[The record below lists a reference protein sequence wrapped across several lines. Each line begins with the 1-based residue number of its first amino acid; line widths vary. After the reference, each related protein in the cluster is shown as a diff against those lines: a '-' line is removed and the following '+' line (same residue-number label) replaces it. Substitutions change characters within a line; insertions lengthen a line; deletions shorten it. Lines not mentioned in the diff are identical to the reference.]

1 MIQIGK
7 IYADR
12 YHVIREIGRGGM
24 ANVYLAEDTYLDNR
38 QVAIKIL
45 RSNFEND
52 SLAIARFQREAYAM
66 AELNHPNI
74 VGISDVGDAD
84 DQQYIVMEY
93 IDGLTLKQ
101 YINEHAPLANEE
113 AIRIGDEILAAMA
126 LAHSSGIIHRDLKPQ
141 NILITKDGT
150 AKVTDFGIAKALS
163 ETSLTQTNSM
173 FGSVHYL
180 SPEQA
185 RGGNATPQSDLYAIG
200 IIIYEMLTGAIPFDG
215 DSAVTI
221 ALKHFQENLPSIIN
235 QNKNVPQA
243 LENVVI
249 KATAKKL
256 SDRYANVTDMRR
268 DLNLALSLDHA
279 HDPKLTFTEDA
290 DATKILPKMVIPDNG
305 NTDKLVTKVTQDT
318 ASHGAAGGIEP
329 LVGTSKKKRVPKGLI
344 IGGVVALI
352 LVIAVAALI
361 WTTPKEV
368 KVPDVTNM
376 TVAQAKT
383 VLENNKLKVGREI
396 KEISDLPEGKVT
408 RTNPEAKTVKKE
420 GASVN
425 LYVSKGGNVIK
436 LTNYVGWDV
445 DKAIDDLI
453 LKHNVD
459 ESRIKKES
467 VKSDSI
473 DAGKIIKQT
482 PKKGAL
488 FDLDGTDDIV
498 FQVSEGNQA
507 VMPTYMTNGLSTKTV
522 AAVKA
527 ELQNMGVP
535 DANITVEYTKT
546 TDQNSDGYVIG
557 STPAQGESFKLKDTK
572 IVLTVLQFD
581 SASASKEASESES
594 KSKSES
600 EASASK
606 SAEDSRSKSE
616 ASASKSAEDSRSKSE
631 ADANA
636 SKSSSSTP
644 ANSTTQSKSQ

>member
-290 DATKILPKMVIPDNG
+290 DATKILPKMLIPDNG

-557 STPAQGESFKLKDTK
+557 SIPAQGESFKLKDTK

-616 ASASKSAEDSRSKSE
+616 A
-631 ADANA
+631 DANA
-636 SKSSSSTP
+636 LKSSSSTP

>member
-12 YHVIREIGRGGM
+12 YRVIREIGRGGM

-290 DATKILPKMVIPDNG
+290 DATKILPKMLIPDNG
-305 NTDKLVTKVTQDT
+305 NTDKLITKVTQDT
-318 ASHGAAGGIEP
+318 AVHGTAGGIEP
-329 LVGTSKKKRVPKGLI
+329 LVGTSKKKRVPKGLV
-344 IGGVVALI
+344 IGGVVALV
-352 LVIAVAALI
+352 LVLAVAALI

-376 TVAQAKT
+376 AVAQAKT
-383 VLENNKLKVGREI
+383 VLENNKLKVGSEI

-436 LTNYVGWDV
+436 MTNYVGWDI

-459 ESRIKKES
+459 ENRIKKES

-482 PKKGAL
+482 PGKDKL
-488 FDLDGTDDIV
+488 FDLDSKDDII

-522 AAVKA
+522 AALKA

-557 STPAQGESFKLKDTK
+557 STPAQGAAFKIKDTK
-572 IVLTVLQFD
+572 IVLTALQFD
-581 SASASKEASESES
+581 SASASKESSESES

-600 EASASK
+600 DASASASK
-606 SAEDSRSKSE
+606 SAEDSK
-616 ASASKSAEDSRSKSE
+616 SKSE

-636 SKSSSSTP
+636 SQPSSTTP
-644 ANSTTQSKSQ
+644 APSTTQPKPQ

>member
-290 DATKILPKMVIPDNG
+290 DATKILPKMLIPDNG

-459 ESRIKKES
+459 ESQIKKES

-482 PKKGAL
+482 PKKGTL

-616 ASASKSAEDSRSKSE
+616 A
-631 ADANA
+631 DANA
-636 SKSSSSTP
+636 SKSSSSIP

>member
-290 DATKILPKMVIPDNG
+290 DATKILPKMLIPDNG
-305 NTDKLVTKVTQDT
+305 NTDKLVTKVTQDS

-616 ASASKSAEDSRSKSE
+616 A
-631 ADANA
+631 DANA

>member
-1 MIQIGK
+1 
-7 IYADR
+7 
-12 YHVIREIGRGGM
+12 
-24 ANVYLAEDTYLDNR
+24 
-38 QVAIKIL
+38 
-45 RSNFEND
+45 
-52 SLAIARFQREAYAM
+52 
-66 AELNHPNI
+66 
-74 VGISDVGDAD
+74 
-84 DQQYIVMEY
+84 
-93 IDGLTLKQ
+93 
-101 YINEHAPLANEE
+101 
-113 AIRIGDEILAAMA
+113 
-126 LAHSSGIIHRDLKPQ
+126 
-141 NILITKDGT
+141 
-150 AKVTDFGIAKALS
+150 
-163 ETSLTQTNSM
+163 
-173 FGSVHYL
+173 
-180 SPEQA
+180 
-185 RGGNATPQSDLYAIG
+185 
-200 IIIYEMLTGAIPFDG
+200 ML
-215 DSAVTI
+215 
-221 ALKHFQENLPSIIN
+221 
-235 QNKNVPQA
+235 
-243 LENVVI
+243 
-249 KATAKKL
+249 
-256 SDRYANVTDMRR
+256 
-268 DLNLALSLDHA
+268 
-279 HDPKLTFTEDA
+279 
-290 DATKILPKMVIPDNG
+290 IPDNG

-352 LVIAVAALI
+352 LVIAVVALI

-616 ASASKSAEDSRSKSE
+616 A
-631 ADANA
+631 DANA
-636 SKSSSSTP
+636 SKSSSSIP

>member
-290 DATKILPKMVIPDNG
+290 DATKILPKMLIPDNG

-581 SASASKEASESES
+581 SVSASKEASESES
-594 KSKSES
+594 KSKSE
-600 EASASK
+600 
-606 SAEDSRSKSE
+606 SE

>member
-290 DATKILPKMVIPDNG
+290 DATKILPKMLIPDNG

-352 LVIAVAALI
+352 LVIAVVALI

-459 ESRIKKES
+459 ESQIKKES

-482 PKKGAL
+482 PKKGTL

-616 ASASKSAEDSRSKSE
+616 A
-631 ADANA
+631 DANA

>member
-290 DATKILPKMVIPDNG
+290 DATKILPKMLIPDNG

-507 VMPTYMTNGLSTKTV
+507 VMPTYMTNGLSSKTV

-616 ASASKSAEDSRSKSE
+616 A
-631 ADANA
+631 DANA
-636 SKSSSSTP
+636 SKSSSSIP

>member
-173 FGSVHYL
+173 FCSVHYL

-290 DATKILPKMVIPDNG
+290 DATKILPKMLIPDNG

-482 PKKGAL
+482 PKKGVL

-581 SASASKEASESES
+581 SVSASKEASESES
-594 KSKSES
+594 KSKSE
-600 EASASK
+600 
-606 SAEDSRSKSE
+606 SE

>member
-12 YHVIREIGRGGM
+12 YRVIREIGRGGM

-200 IIIYEMLTGAIPFDG
+200 IIIYEMLTGSIPFDG

-256 SDRYANVTDMRR
+256 SDRYENVTDMRR

-279 HDPKLTFTEDA
+279 HDPKLTFVEDE
-290 DATKILPKMVIPDNG
+290 DATKILPKMLIQDNG

-318 ASHGAAGGIEP
+318 AADGTTGGIEP
-329 LVGTSKKKRVPKGLI
+329 LVGTSKKKRIPKGVI
-344 IGGVVALI
+344 IGGVVAIVLAIAVVALI
-352 LVIAVAALI
+352 L
-361 WTTPKEV
+361 TTPKEV
-368 KVPDVTNM
+368 KVPDVTGM
-376 TVAQAKT
+376 TVSQAKT

-396 KEISDLPEGKVT
+396 KEVSDQPEGKVI

-436 LTNYVGWDV
+436 LKNYVGWDV

-453 LKHNVD
+453 LKYNVD

-482 PKKGAL
+482 PGKDKL
-488 FDLDGTDDIV
+488 FDLDSKDDII

-507 VMPTYMTNGLSTKTV
+507 VMPTYLNNGLSIKTV
-522 AAVKA
+522 AAIKA

-535 DANITVEYTKT
+535 AANITVEYTQT
-546 TDQNSDGYVIG
+546 TDQNADGYVIG
-557 STPAQGESFKLKDTK
+557 STPAQGDTFKIKDTK

-581 SASASKEASESES
+581 SATASKESSESES

-600 EASASK
+600 EASASASTSK
-606 SAEDSRSKSE
+606 SIEDSKAKS
-616 ASASKSAEDSRSKSE
+616 D
-631 ADANA
+631 ADAKA
-636 SKSSSSTP
+636 SQSASSTP
-644 ANSTTQSKSQ
+644 ESSTTQSKP

>member
-1 MIQIGK
+1 MIQIEK

-12 YHVIREIGRGGM
+12 YRVIKEIGRGGM

-52 SLAIARFQREAYAM
+52 GLAIARFQREAYAM

-84 DQQYIVMEY
+84 EQQYIVMEY

-126 LAHSSGIIHRDLKPQ
+126 LAHTSGIIHRDLKPQ

-256 SDRYANVTDMRR
+256 SARYANVMDMRR
-268 DLNLALSLDHA
+268 DLNLALSLEHA
-279 HDPKLTFTEDA
+279 HDSKLIFAEDA
-290 DATKILPKMVIPDNG
+290 DETKILPKMLIPDNG
-305 NTDKLVTKVTQDT
+305 NTDKLVTQVTQDT
-318 ASHGAAGGIEP
+318 ANHGTTGGVEP
-329 LVGTSKKKRVPKGLI
+329 LVGTSKKKRVPKGLL
-344 IGGVVALI
+344 IGGVVALV
-352 LVIAVAALI
+352 LVFAVAALI

-368 KVPDVTNM
+368 KVPDVSGM

-383 VLENNKLKVGREI
+383 VLENSKLKVGREI
-396 KEISDLPEGKVT
+396 EEVSDLDEGKVT

-420 GASVN
+420 GASIT

-436 LTNYVGWDV
+436 LTNYVGWEV
-445 DKAIDDLI
+445 DRAIDDLI
-453 LKHNVD
+453 FKYNVD
-459 ESRIKKES
+459 KSRIKKES

-482 PKKGAL
+482 PKNGTL

-507 VMPTYMTNGLSTKTV
+507 VMPTYMTNGLSNKTV
-522 AAVKA
+522 ATLKA

-535 DANITVEYTKT
+535 EANITVEYTKT
-546 TDQNSDGYVIG
+546 TDQDADGYVIG
-557 STPAQGESFKLKDTK
+557 STPAQGNTFKIKETK

-581 SASASKEASESES
+581 SATASKEASESES

-600 EASASK
+600 EASAS
-606 SAEDSRSKSE
+606 
-616 ASASKSAEDSRSKSE
+616 ASKSFEESKAKSE
-631 ADANA
+631 ADGKA
-636 SKSSSSTP
+636 SQPSSSTP
-644 ANSTTQSKSQ
+644 INSTTSSPQ

>member
-12 YHVIREIGRGGM
+12 YRVIREIGRGGM

-200 IIIYEMLTGAIPFDG
+200 IIIYEMLTGSIPFDG

-256 SDRYANVTDMRR
+256 SDRYENVTDMRR
-268 DLNLALSLDHA
+268 NLNLALSLDHA
-279 HDPKLTFTEDA
+279 HDPKLTFVEDE
-290 DATKILPKMVIPDNG
+290 DATKILPKMLIPDNG

-318 ASHGAAGGIEP
+318 AADGTTGGIEP
-329 LVGTSKKKRVPKGLI
+329 LVGTSKKKRVPKGVI
-344 IGGVVALI
+344 IGGVVAIVLAIAVVALI
-352 LVIAVAALI
+352 L
-361 WTTPKEV
+361 TTPKEV
-368 KVPDVTNM
+368 KVPDVTGM
-376 TVAQAKT
+376 TVSQAKT

-396 KEISDLPEGKVT
+396 KEVSDQPEGKVI

-436 LTNYVGWDV
+436 LKNYVGWDV

-453 LKHNVD
+453 LKYNVD

-482 PKKGAL
+482 PGKDKL
-488 FDLDGTDDIV
+488 FDLDSKDDII

-507 VMPTYMTNGLSTKTV
+507 VMPTYLNNGLSIKTV
-522 AAVKA
+522 AAIKA

-535 DANITVEYTKT
+535 AANITVEYTQT
-546 TDQNSDGYVIG
+546 TDQNADGYVIG
-557 STPAQGESFKLKDTK
+557 STPAQGDTFKIKDTK

-581 SASASKEASESES
+581 SATASKESSESES

-600 EASASK
+600 EASASASTSK
-606 SAEDSRSKSE
+606 SIEDSKAKS
-616 ASASKSAEDSRSKSE
+616 D
-631 ADANA
+631 ADAKA
-636 SKSSSSTP
+636 SQSASSTP
-644 ANSTTQSKSQ
+644 ESSTTQSKP

>member
-12 YHVIREIGRGGM
+12 YRVIREIGRGGM

-200 IIIYEMLTGAIPFDG
+200 IIIYEMLTGSIPFDG

-256 SDRYANVTDMRR
+256 SDRYENVTDMRR

-279 HDPKLTFTEDA
+279 HDPKLTFVEDE
-290 DATKILPKMVIPDNG
+290 DATKILPKMLIPDNG

-318 ASHGAAGGIEP
+318 AADGTTGGIEP
-329 LVGTSKKKRVPKGLI
+329 LVGTSKKKRVPKGVI
-344 IGGVVALI
+344 IGGVVAIVLAIAVVALI
-352 LVIAVAALI
+352 L
-361 WTTPKEV
+361 TTPKEV
-368 KVPDVTNM
+368 KVPDVTGM
-376 TVAQAKT
+376 TVSQAKT

-396 KEISDLPEGKVT
+396 KEVSDQPEGKVI

-436 LTNYVGWDV
+436 LKNYVGWDV

-453 LKHNVD
+453 LKYNVD

-482 PKKGAL
+482 PGKDKL
-488 FDLDGTDDIV
+488 FDLDSKDDII

-507 VMPTYMTNGLSTKTV
+507 VMPTYLNNGLSIKTV
-522 AAVKA
+522 AAIKA

-535 DANITVEYTKT
+535 AANIMVEYTQT
-546 TDQNSDGYVIG
+546 TDQNADGYVIG
-557 STPAQGESFKLKDTK
+557 STPAQGDTFKIKDTK

-581 SASASKEASESES
+581 SATASKESSESES

-600 EASASK
+600 EASASASTSK
-606 SAEDSRSKSE
+606 SIEDSKAKS
-616 ASASKSAEDSRSKSE
+616 D
-631 ADANA
+631 ADAKA
-636 SKSSSSTP
+636 SQSASSTP
-644 ANSTTQSKSQ
+644 ESSTKQSKP

>member
-290 DATKILPKMVIPDNG
+290 DATKILPKMLIPDNG

-581 SASASKEASESES
+581 SVSASKEASESES

-616 ASASKSAEDSRSKSE
+616 A
-631 ADANA
+631 DANA
-636 SKSSSSTP
+636 SKSSSSIP

>member
-12 YHVIREIGRGGM
+12 YRVIREIGRGGM

-200 IIIYEMLTGAIPFDG
+200 IIIYEMLTGSIPFNG

-256 SDRYANVTDMRR
+256 SDRYENVTDMRR

-279 HDPKLTFTEDA
+279 HDPKLTFVEDE
-290 DATKILPKMVIPDNG
+290 DATKILPKMLIPDNG

-318 ASHGAAGGIEP
+318 AADGTTGGIEP
-329 LVGTSKKKRVPKGLI
+329 LVGTSKKKRVPKGVI
-344 IGGVVALI
+344 IGGVVAIVLAIAVVALI
-352 LVIAVAALI
+352 L
-361 WTTPKEV
+361 TTPKEV
-368 KVPDVTNM
+368 KVPDVTGM
-376 TVAQAKT
+376 TVSQAKT

-396 KEISDLPEGKVT
+396 KEVSDQPEGKVI

-436 LTNYVGWDV
+436 LKNYVGWDV

-453 LKHNVD
+453 LKYNVD

-482 PKKGAL
+482 PGKDKL
-488 FDLDGTDDIV
+488 FDLDSKDDII

-507 VMPTYMTNGLSTKTV
+507 VMPTYLNNGLSIKTV
-522 AAVKA
+522 AAIKA

-535 DANITVEYTKT
+535 AANITVEYTQT
-546 TDQNSDGYVIG
+546 TDQNANGYVIG
-557 STPAQGESFKLKDTK
+557 STPAQGDTFKIKDTK

-581 SASASKEASESES
+581 SATASKESSESES

-600 EASASK
+600 EASASASTSK
-606 SAEDSRSKSE
+606 SIEDSKAKS
-616 ASASKSAEDSRSKSE
+616 D
-631 ADANA
+631 ADAKA
-636 SKSSSSTP
+636 SQSASSTP
-644 ANSTTQSKSQ
+644 ESSTTQSKP

>member
-45 RSNFEND
+45 RSNVEND

-290 DATKILPKMVIPDNG
+290 DATKILPKMLIPNNG

>member
-290 DATKILPKMVIPDNG
+290 DATKILPKMLIPDNG

-600 EASASK
+600 EV
-606 SAEDSRSKSE
+606 
-616 ASASKSAEDSRSKSE
+616 SASKSAEDSRSKSE

-636 SKSSSSTP
+636 SKSSSSIP

>member
-290 DATKILPKMVIPDNG
+290 DATKILPKMLIPDNG

-436 LTNYVGWDV
+436 LTNYVGCDV

>member
-113 AIRIGDEILAAMA
+113 AIRIGDDILAAMA

-290 DATKILPKMVIPDNG
+290 DATKILPKMLIPDNG

-616 ASASKSAEDSRSKSE
+616 AV
-631 ADANA
+631 ANA
-636 SKSSSSTP
+636 SKSSSSIP

>member
-12 YHVIREIGRGGM
+12 YRVIREIGRGGM

-185 RGGNATPQSDLYAIG
+185 RGGNASPQSDLYAIG
-200 IIIYEMLTGAIPFDG
+200 IIIYEMLTGSIPFDG

-256 SDRYANVTDMRR
+256 SDRYENVTDMRR

-279 HDPKLTFTEDA
+279 HDPKLTFVEDE
-290 DATKILPKMVIPDNG
+290 DATKILPKMLIPDNG

-318 ASHGAAGGIEP
+318 AADGTTGGIEP
-329 LVGTSKKKRVPKGLI
+329 LVGTSKKKRVPKGVI
-344 IGGVVALI
+344 IGGVVAIVLAIAVVALI
-352 LVIAVAALI
+352 L
-361 WTTPKEV
+361 TTPKEV
-368 KVPDVTNM
+368 KVPDVTGM
-376 TVAQAKT
+376 TVSQAKT

-396 KEISDLPEGKVT
+396 KEVSDQPEGKVI

-436 LTNYVGWDV
+436 LKNYVGWDV

-453 LKHNVD
+453 LKYNVD

-482 PKKGAL
+482 PGKDKL
-488 FDLDGTDDIV
+488 FDLDSKDDII

-507 VMPTYMTNGLSTKTV
+507 VMPTYLNNGLSIKTV
-522 AAVKA
+522 AAIKA

-535 DANITVEYTKT
+535 AANITVEYTQT
-546 TDQNSDGYVIG
+546 TDQNADGYVIG
-557 STPAQGESFKLKDTK
+557 STPAQGDTFKIKDTK

-581 SASASKEASESES
+581 SATASKESSESES

-600 EASASK
+600 EASASASTSK
-606 SAEDSRSKSE
+606 SIEDSKAKS
-616 ASASKSAEDSRSKSE
+616 D
-631 ADANA
+631 ADAKA
-636 SKSSSSTP
+636 SQSASSTP
-644 ANSTTQSKSQ
+644 ESSTTQSKP

>member
-290 DATKILPKMVIPDNG
+290 DATKILPKMLIPDNG

-329 LVGTSKKKRVPKGLI
+329 LVGKSKKKRVPKGLI

-616 ASASKSAEDSRSKSE
+616 A
-631 ADANA
+631 DANA